1 MRDRR
6 LFFSNTRQRVD
17 SLINTGV
24 WEGVDV
30 GRVNDWLR
38 QFEEAN
44 CELLAACLLDN
55 LAYRSKPQVLA
66 LFNAALTSPAIL
78 PQEAACDRLLIEA
91 LRERRD
97 PGIRL
102 VPVISQDQPPTKSG
116 PYMLRLLAREL
127 SIREKWMLWAS
138 QLDQTPESV
147 HTVIAVDDFCGSGKQ
162 FVERFLGDP
171 CVADFRRHRPR
182 CRFVYLAAAAHSDGI
197 AAIKQL
203 APGVEVVPGE
213 VLTPEHH
220 FFDGSTLEQYQSDGI
235 RELLL
240 EQYDNIIGRLSIGTQ
255 VGKFGFQSMGLTYA
269 FAHGTPNNTLPVF
282 WHDNTDGWTPLLDR

>member
-1 MRDRR
+1 MRDQR

-17 SLINTGV
+17 SLISTGV
-24 WEGVDV
+24 WEGIDI

-55 LAYRSKPQVLA
+55 LSYRSKPQVLA
-66 LFNAALTSPAIL
+66 LFTAALTSHAIL
-78 PQEAACDRLLIEA
+78 PPEAPCDRIIIDA
-91 LRERRD
+91 LQQRRD

-127 SIREKWMLWAS
+127 SIREKWMIWAS
-138 QLDQTPESV
+138 QLGQLPDGV
-147 HTVIAVDDFCGSGKQ
+147 HTIIAVDDFCGSGKQ

-171 CVADFRRHRPR
+171 HVAEFRKQRPK
-182 CRFVYLAAAAHSDGI
+182 CRFIYLAAAAHSQGI
-197 AAIKQL
+197 DTITELDSA
-203 APGVEVVPGE
+203 VEIIAGE
-213 VLTPEHH
+213 VMSQEHH
-220 FFDGSTLEQYQSDGI
+220 FFEGTVLAQYQSDGI
-235 RELLL
+235 KEILL
-240 EQYDNIIGRLSIGTQ
+240 EQYDSITSKLQIGTQ